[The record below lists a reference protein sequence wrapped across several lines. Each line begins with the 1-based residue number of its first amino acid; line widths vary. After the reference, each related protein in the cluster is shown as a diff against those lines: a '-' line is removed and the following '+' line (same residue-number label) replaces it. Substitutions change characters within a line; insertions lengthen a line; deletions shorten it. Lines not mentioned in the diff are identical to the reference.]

1 MKTYTEY
8 SNIPGNAIYLG
19 SEHGDGTIEEATD
32 EALNE
37 AINPVKYRDPEGVH
51 HFFDLVG

>member
-19 SEHGDGTIEEATD
+19 SEHGDGTIEEATAD
-32 EALNE
+32 ALNE

-51 HFFDLVG
+51 HFFDLV

>member
-19 SEHGDGTIEEATD
+19 SEHGDGTIEEATSD
-32 EALNE
+32 AIEEAV
-37 AINPVKYRDPEGVH
+37 NPVRFRDEEGSH
-51 HFFDLVG
+51 HFFDLVY